1 MTTYTRTVERTRVP
15 ATVLLLAGLII
26 VSAGALANETDG
38 ETRISATTQSSRAQ
52 RDNGIAGETSRDE
65 FAALLVSGERSKIAN
80 TAAQSKLSRQT
91 SQSPNSDFW
100 FYTADVEL
108 FGDDDHDGYY
118 HGIDLLFD
126 ADTYFGFAEVYAVV
140 YLSLEGGPW
149 NEYAATEDFALLGAS
164 SDDDYVIV
172 TELVAGY
179 PTGSYDI
186 LVELFDAY
194 DGSFLAY
201 IGPDDTSELA
211 FLPLEDSG
219 RDIANVPEV
228 IVVNHHSGGG
238 ALGWW
243 LILALGLVA
252 LYRHRVLQSA

>member
-1 MTTYTRTVERTRVP
+1 MP
-15 ATVLLLAGLII
+15 AMVFVLAGLLILSAA
-26 VSAGALANETDG
+26 VSANEIDG
-38 ETRISATTQSSRAQ
+38 EKRLSVTTQSTRAE
-52 RDNGIAGETSRDE
+52 RDSGIAGKTSQDE
-65 FAALLVSGERSKIAN
+65 FTGLQISGERVKGAR
-80 TAAQSKLSRQT
+80 TASQSKLNAQT
-91 SQSPNSDFW
+91 SQSPNTEFW

-108 FGDDDHDGYY
+108 FNDDDRDGYF

-126 ADTYFGFAEVYAVV
+126 ADSFFGFAEVYAVA
-140 YLSLEGGPW
+140 YLSLDGGPW
-149 NEYAATEDFALLGAS
+149 NEYAVTEDFTLLGAT

-186 LVELFDAY
+186 LIELFDAY
-194 DGSFLAY
+194 DDSFLAY

-219 RDIANVPEV
+219 RDIADVPDV
-228 IVVNHHSGGG
+228 IVVNHHRGGG

-243 LILALGLVA
+243 IILALGLVA